1 MANNKINV
9 YRKRRH
15 LTVGQLATM
24 VGEFPQTI
32 YSIINGKTSVRLL
45 TAVRIC
51 TVLAAPLEDVFPEI
65 KEVQKDMERKWRVRQ
80 TETESDPK

>member
-1 MANNKINV
+1 MVNNRINI

-15 LTVGQLATM
+15 LTVGQLAVM

-32 YSIINGKTSVRLL
+32 YSIINGKTSVKLL

-51 TVLAAPLEDVFPEI
+51 TVLAAELDEVFPEI
-65 KEVQKDMERKWRVRQ
+65 KNVQKDLEKKWRVRM
-80 TETESDPK
+80 TEQESEQK